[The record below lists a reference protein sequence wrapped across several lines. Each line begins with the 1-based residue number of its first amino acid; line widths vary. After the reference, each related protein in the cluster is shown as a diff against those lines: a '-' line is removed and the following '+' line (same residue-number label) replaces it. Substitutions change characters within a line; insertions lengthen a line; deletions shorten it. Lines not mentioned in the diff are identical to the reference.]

1 MRRPFIAALAF
12 LLLAFSVSPARADVE
27 RYDFDKA
34 HTQIL
39 FFVNH
44 LGFSNSQGEFHDYD
58 GFIEF
63 NREEPEKSKVE
74 VTIRTSGIDMDDEA
88 WDTHLKS
95 KDFFDVEK
103 FPDMVF
109 KGTTIEITGDKTAKI
124 NGELTLLG
132 VTKPVTLD
140 TVFNKAGKH
149 PFSGKYVAGFSAVTN
164 IKRSDFGME
173 YGLPMIGD
181 DVNIH
186 LEVEGIRQD
195 GNVVNE

>member
-1 MRRPFIAALAF
+1 
-12 LLLAFSVSPARADVE
+12 
-27 RYDFDKA
+27 
-34 HTQIL
+34 
-39 FFVNH
+39 
-44 LGFSNSQGEFHDYD
+44 
-58 GFIEF
+58 
-63 NREEPEKSKVE
+63 
-74 VTIRTSGIDMDDEA
+74 MDDEA